1 MAMSEQAKAARREY
15 KRRWNR
21 ANKDKVRAAQERY
34 WQRVYE
40 RQEATTEA
48 NTDEPQQQEE

>member
-1 MAMSEQAKAARREY
+1 MSEQAKAARREY